1 MKILIWL
8 FAALVFSLGSSTAMY
23 ASDPA
28 TGSVCVILFGVFAF
42 WIARTL
48 CKAHDKSK
56 NNSSAENTFV
66 AYSSEPV
73 YFSENILSAP
83 LTENNNVLFASS
95 DEIIDT
101 TKTDGTV
108 SKSPKPHKT
117 VPLYLFVI
125 SCLLLVSSL
134 SLFSWQFFEK
144 QKLQEQIATL
154 TAENSQISNQ
164 ISLLKNLNAELTE
177 QNNIYASLTTKYVG
191 FLSVGIDRED
201 CYALVQK
208 LNELKPMNGKHSVSN
223 IQRYRTITDTIISSS
238 KQELALL
245 QLMSDNEGI
254 KLKVALSVGFTPEEY
269 VTALETIEN
278 IQSGKSITQKE
289 AQFAI
294 SKLSLTNN
302 EKAALWQL
310 QNELWNVQ
318 NNPFSHSVGEYIVSN
333 RDYYKEKQAQLQEQ
347 ESQVI
352 QNEITQRIRRMVL
365 NLM

>member
-144 QKLQEQIATL
+144 QKLQKQITTL
-154 TAENSQISNQ
+154 SAENSNLSQQID
-164 ISLLKNLNAELTE
+164 SLSMDNSALRQKNAIFSGKVSQLEM
-177 QNNIYASLTTKYVG
+177 QNNT
-191 FLSVGIDRED
+191 LS
-201 CYALVQK
+201 QSN
-208 LNELKPMNGKHSVSN
+208 NELSK
-223 IQRYRTITDTIISSS
+223 TITYFADRVVFVYGDGKAYHSYECSFIQNKPVTPLTFLDVANSDYVPCPLCSANTYDSISI
-238 KQELALL
+238 
-245 QLMSDNEGI
+245 I
-254 KLKVALSVGFTPEEY
+254 KLL
-269 VTALETIEN
+269 LE
-278 IQSGKSITQKE
+278 S
-289 AQFAI
+289 
-294 SKLSLTNN
+294 
-302 EKAALWQL
+302 
-310 QNELWNVQ
+310 
-318 NNPFSHSVGEYIVSN
+318 PFDN
-333 RDYYKEKQAQLQEQ
+333 KP
-347 ESQVI
+347 
-352 QNEITQRIRRMVL
+352 
-365 NLM
+365 